1 MKHLV
6 LVGGGHAHLFVLDTL
21 AHAQPCDIEITLVTP
36 SIFQMYSGM
45 LPGWMVGHYTQEQC
59 QIDLRPLAESS
70 HAHLVLER
78 MTGID
83 ADQRRIYLSDGR
95 IMAYD
100 VLSIDIGGEME
111 VSGLE
116 AAGEKLLRVKPLD
129 TFFQVWPQILA
140 EAQQVPAYR
149 LVIVGGGA
157 AAVELALAASH
168 AFARTGANTHIDL
181 VASESGLL
189 TNHAASVRRRIA
201 RVLSTRGV
209 VVHAMRAVGAS
220 EGVLLSSG
228 IQLSADRVIAATG
241 TRAPRWLAS
250 SKLALSDQNYIV
262 VDQYNR
268 SPSHLDVFA
277 AGDICERMDITLARS
292 GVHAVRT
299 GPMLAMN
306 VLAALKG
313 GTMQA
318 YQPGPRSLYLLACG
332 KRRAVAS
339 WGSWSAQGRW
349 VWQLK
354 DWIDRRFIRKFS
366 TGNMD
371 TPHGQ

>member
-1 MKHLV
+1 M
-6 LVGGGHAHLFVLDTL
+6 
-21 AHAQPCDIEITLVTP
+21 
-36 SIFQMYSGM
+36 
-45 LPGWMVGHYTQEQC
+45 
-59 QIDLRPLAESS
+59 
-70 HAHLVLER
+70 
-78 MTGID
+78 
-83 ADQRRIYLSDGR
+83 
-95 IMAYD
+95 
-100 VLSIDIGGEME
+100 
-111 VSGLE
+111 
-116 AAGEKLLRVKPLD
+116 
-129 TFFQVWPQILA
+129 
-140 EAQQVPAYR
+140 
-149 LVIVGGGA
+149 
-157 AAVELALAASH
+157 
-168 AFARTGANTHIDL
+168 
-181 VASESGLL
+181 
-189 TNHAASVRRRIA
+189 
-201 RVLSTRGV
+201 
-209 VVHAMRAVGAS
+209 
-220 EGVLLSSG
+220 
-228 IQLSADRVIAATG
+228 
-241 TRAPRWLAS
+241 
-250 SKLALSDQNYIV
+250 
-262 VDQYNR
+262 
-268 SPSHLDVFA
+268 FA